1 LLSKGIKQL
10 NEHGPAF
17 FQMHWLGRTRVIA
30 GILCAVAMAVLFSV
44 TGLSETVDDSLR
56 VSRESIVDQPAS
68 GNIHIIEIDARS
80 IESVNAWPW
89 PRGIHG
95 EIVNRLNAAG
105 ASTLAFDVDFSSP
118 STPSEDQKF
127 ARALA
132 GFNGT
137 VILPTFQQKSGSGR
151 SDVFE
156 NLPIEPLRNHAFLAS
171 VNVYPDKDGMMRSVS
186 YGTVTA
192 NTARPSMAAM
202 LAGAQGNIGDSFRV
216 NASINPASIP
226 RHSAVDILSGN
237 FDPAALKGK
246 TVFIGAT
253 AVELGDRYAV
263 PRYGMLPGVV
273 MQALAAETLIQR
285 SHFMAYG
292 DWVSIL
298 IALGFILIM
307 MNTKNLWSG
316 IILGIGGVA
325 TLLGIPFILEQSDTG
340 TLNIAT
346 ALALL
351 SGAFMVMI
359 ISNILGRFNFISL
372 IDSVTGLPNER
383 ALRKAIRRKNNGHL
397 TVMQIG
403 NYEQIATMLDT
414 YQHDIVLGEISRRVS
429 MGTSADPIHYLG
441 NGTLG
446 WIDDSA
452 RIDMLTE
459 MVDGLGTVFLS
470 SVIADTQ
477 QIVIAPVFG
486 IAPLT
491 NDINGVE
498 IHNAKLAATQ
508 AQRANARWMIFN
520 TAMSDDTDFSQRIL
534 SGLDDAIADDD
545 LYLLFQPKWSVTE
558 ARINGVEALL
568 RWRHPLLG
576 PLSPDRFIP
585 VLEANGRMADL
596 TLHIARKCG
605 EIAQAWQ
612 RARHDVSI
620 AINVS
625 APLFGSKEFATDFIA
640 LMSSL
645 GPAAHLLTVEITES
659 AAATNDD
666 HIIAFLTK
674 LRRMGLRVSID
685 DYGTGQSTLSYL
697 KKFPMDEI
705 KIDRSFVTQMLENRN
720 DQILVR
726 STIEMAHELGFHVVA
741 EGVEDAACFNQLSIF
756 GCDSVQGWHIG
767 RPVAID
773 EIEGMIA
780 GNLADILRVA

>member
-1 LLSKGIKQL
+1 
-10 NEHGPAF
+10 
-17 FQMHWLGRTRVIA
+17 MHWLGRTRAVA
-30 GILCAVAMAVLFSV
+30 GILCALAMAVLFSV
-44 TGLSETVDDSLR
+44 TGLSVTVDDSLR
-56 VSRESIVDQPAS
+56 VSRESIVDKPAS

-89 PRGIHG
+89 PRGIHA

-118 STPSEDQKF
+118 STPTEDQKF

-151 SDVFE
+151 NDVAE
-156 NLPIEPLRNHAFLAS
+156 NLPIKPLRDHAFLAS
-171 VNVYPDKDGMMRSVS
+171 VNVFPDKDGIMRSVS
-186 YGTVTA
+186 YGTMTA
-192 NTARPSMAAM
+192 NTVRPSMAAM

-216 NASINPASIP
+216 NASINPATIP
-226 RHSAVDILSGN
+226 RHSALDILSGN

-246 TVFIGAT
+246 TVFVGAT
-253 AVELGDRYAV
+253 AVELGDRYGV

-285 SHFMAYG
+285 GHFISYG

-298 IALGFILIM
+298 IAVGFILVM
-307 MNTKNLWSG
+307 LNTTKLWSG
-316 IILGIGGVA
+316 IVLAIGGAA
-325 TLLGIPFILEQSDTG
+325 TLLCIPFILEQSDIG

-351 SGAFMVMI
+351 CGAFIVMVV
-359 ISNILGRFNFISL
+359 SNIVGRFNFISL
-372 IDSVTGLPNER
+372 VDIATGMPNER

-397 TVMQIG
+397 IVMQIG
-403 NYEQIATMLDT
+403 NYDQVAMMLNDN
-414 YQHDIVLGEISRRVS
+414 QLGSVLTEISRRAS
-429 MGTSADPIHYLG
+429 IGTSADTIHYLG

-446 WIDDSA
+446 WINDSA
-452 RIDMLTE
+452 NIDMLTE

-470 SVIADTQ
+470 SIMADTQ

-491 NDINGVE
+491 SHTNGVE

-508 AQRANARWMIFN
+508 AQRANARWMLFN
-520 TAMSDDTDFSQRIL
+520 AAMSDHTDFSQKIL
-534 SGLDDAIADDD
+534 SGLDDAIANDD
-545 LYLLFQPKWSVTE
+545 LYLLFQPKWSVTQ

-568 RWRHPLLG
+568 RWRHPVLG

-605 EIAQAWQ
+605 EIAQTWL
-612 RARHDVSI
+612 RAKQDVSI

-625 APLFGSKEFATDFIA
+625 APLFGSKDFATDFVA

-659 AAATNDD
+659 AAATDDD
-666 HIIAFLTK
+666 HIVAFLTK
-674 LRRMGLRVSID
+674 LRQMGLRVSID

-705 KIDRSFVTQMLENRN
+705 KIDRSFVTQMLDNRN

-726 STIEMAHELGFHVVA
+726 STIEMAHELGFYVVA
-741 EGVEDAACFNQLSIF
+741 EGVEDAACFEQLSAF
-756 GCDSVQGWHIG
+756 GCDSLQGWHIG
-767 RPVAID
+767 RPVTIT
-773 EIEGMIA
+773 EIERMIE
-780 GNLADILRVA
+780 GDTTQIRQVA